1 MSDLPNM
8 DVLAKAY
15 LKMRMKKQEITKELE
30 EKVGAIDADMKE
42 VTAMMREVLQATGG
56 TSLKTAHGTVY
67 LTRKDKYYP
76 MDWEAFGNWV
86 VAKGEISLLEK
97 RVAQS
102 NMKQWMEDNPTD
114 PPPGLQCESEI
125 TVTVRKA

>member
-1 MSDLPNM
+1 MNDLPNM
-8 DVLAKAY
+8 DVLAKMY
-15 LKMRMKKQEITKELE
+15 IRMRNKKQEITKQLE
-30 EKVGAIDADMKE
+30 EEVGAIDAQMKE
-42 VTAMMREVLQATGG
+42 VAAAMREVLQTTGG
-56 TSLKTAHGTVY
+56 TSMKTDHGTVY

-76 MDWEAFGNWV
+76 MDWDAFGNWV
-86 VAKGEISLLEK
+86 IAKGEISLLEK

-102 NMKQWMEDNPTD
+102 NMKQWMTDNPTD